1 MPSGAAFLCAVLT
14 DLFSMENR
22 FGKLGAVLAAAGSAV
37 GLGNIW
43 KFPYMTGENGG
54 GAFLIIYLACILL
67 FGIPVLSAE
76 FYAGRSGLTK
86 WKWLSPLATLSATIF
101 ISFYFVVTGWCF
113 HYLYLSLIGATSSLS
128 PAELTATFGGFTGS
142 VAMPALWVAVAIAIT
157 AAITL
162 AGIKSGIERASK
174 VLMPLLFIILIVLI
188 IYGLTMQGVGEG
200 LRFMFKPDFSKLNSQ
215 ITLNALSQ
223 CFFTLSLGMGVMAN
237 YASYMDEKQNLSNTA
252 IQVASLDT
260 LVAIMAGL
268 AIFPAVFSLGIEP
281 TQGPELVYVTLPSV
295 FRRISGGLALQILF
309 FLLMVFAA
317 ITTTISILQA
327 QVSWLERNRNMT
339 SRKATLLA
347 SAIDLAIALLCSL
360 SLSSRCGEWL
370 SIGGVSLY
378 DCADALVTKVLFPFG
393 GMLFSVYA
401 GWACD
406 KEDVVRELS
415 PWGFRPAGLV
425 IHTLIRYFIPLVILI
440 IVLQGFGII

>member
-1 MPSGAAFLCAVLT
+1 
-14 DLFSMENR
+14 
-22 FGKLGAVLAAAGSAV
+22 
-37 GLGNIW
+37 
-43 KFPYMTGENGG
+43 MTGENGG
-54 GAFLIIYLACILL
+54 GAFLIIYLVCILL

-76 FYAGRSGLTK
+76 FYAGRRGLSK

-113 HYLYLSLIGATSSLS
+113 HYLYLSVIGATSSLS

-142 VAMPALWVAVAIAIT
+142 VAMPALWVTVAIAIT
-157 AAITL
+157 AAIAL

-174 VLMPLLFIILIVLI
+174 VLMPLLFLILVILIV
-188 IYGLTMQGVGEG
+188 YGLTMSGCREG
-200 LRFMFKPDFSKLNSQ
+200 LSFMFRPDFSKLNSE

-260 LVAIMAGL
+260 LVAVMAGL
-268 AIFPAVFSLGIEP
+268 AIFPAVFSLGIAP

-295 FRRISGGLALQILF
+295 FRQIGGGYILQVLF
-309 FLLMVFAA
+309 FLLMVLAA

-327 QVSWLERNRNMT
+327 QVSWLERNRGMNQR
-339 SRKATLLA
+339 SATLL
-347 SAIDLAIALLCSL
+347 SAGIDLFIALLCSL
-360 SLSSRCGEWL
+360 SLSSTCGEWL
-370 SIGGVSLY
+370 SIGGTSLY
-378 DCADALVTKVLFPFG
+378 DCADALVTKILFPFG
-393 GMLFSVYA
+393 GMLFSIYA

-415 PWGFRPAGLV
+415 PWGCRPVGLA
-425 IHTLIRYFIPLVILI
+425 IHALIRYFIPVVIMI
-440 IVLQGFGII
+440 IVLQGFGLL